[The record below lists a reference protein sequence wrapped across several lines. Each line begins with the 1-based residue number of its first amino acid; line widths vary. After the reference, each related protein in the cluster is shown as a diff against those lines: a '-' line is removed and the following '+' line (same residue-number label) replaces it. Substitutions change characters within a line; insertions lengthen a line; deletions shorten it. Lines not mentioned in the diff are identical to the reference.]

1 MTNNEPYY
9 IQLMNTILD
18 KISEGEYPNGGKL
31 PSEREL
37 SETYNISRM
46 TARNAMTEVV
56 NKGYAVRKKGK
67 GTFVVYPNIQRD
79 FTKLSGFSEMLKD
92 KNIEPSNKVIS
103 VNIIDTNRQ
112 IAKLLNVLIGI
123 KVYEI
128 VRVRYGNNV
137 PLALEYSY
145 LREELFPGLLSYDF
159 ENNSL
164 YNIIENDY
172 KFKPKFSKQWIKITL
187 LRDDES
193 ELLEVKK
200 STPAFL
206 LESILFDENDQA
218 VEATKSLNLGDRSV
232 FYTELWPENKKQ
244 IEKY

>member
-1 MTNNEPYY
+1 
-9 IQLMNTILD
+9 MNTILD

-37 SETYNISRM
+37 SEKYNISRM
-46 TARNAMTEVV
+46 TARNAMTQVV

-164 YNIIENDY
+164 YSIIENDY

-232 FYTELWPENKKQ
+232 FYTELWPENKSRLKN
-244 IEKY
+244 INY